1 MSKLIMWN
9 IITLD
14 GYFEGERNWDLS
26 FHDAIW
32 GPELEKLSIEQLGS
46 ADALIFGRVTYDG
59 MSAHWKTATGE
70 IARLMN
76 DIPKFIFSRTLKSV
90 DWNNATLV
98 HGNASEEISKLK
110 KRGNSELYLF
120 GSADLS
126 ETFINDNQF
135 DELRIGVAPV
145 ILGSGRPLFRSKG
158 VLPKKLTLISTQQL
172 STGGAILKYKTEV

>member
-1 MSKLIMWN
+1 
-9 IITLD
+9 
-14 GYFEGERNWDLS
+14 
-26 FHDAIW
+26 
-32 GPELEKLSIEQLGS
+32 
-46 ADALIFGRVTYDG
+46 
-59 MSAHWKTATGE
+59 
-70 IARLMN
+70 MN